1 MKSYSLFIFILL
13 FTSIHSFAQ
22 LSDWAWA
29 KKVTANNHIHAN
41 GITCDNKGNVYT
53 LGASSLS
60 SISFGNITLNNTG
73 CYIAKYNTQG
83 NVVWAKNINL
93 TSNSYIHSLASDN
106 SGNIYVTGHFDSPT
120 FSFGNTT
127 LFNMGSEDVVI
138 AKYDSSGNELWAKS
152 AGGNGFEKSCSIA
165 CDTSGNVYITG
176 AYSSAAISF
185 GSFTLNNAGFML
197 EDIFIAKYDTQGN
210 VLWAKS
216 IGGYLP
222 DIGSSITTDR
232 FNNVFVSGGFNS
244 PSVSFGS
251 INLTNTSPNPLPN
264 DFDIFIAKY
273 DATGNALWAK
283 SINMSYFWAG
293 YNSIA
298 SDPTGNLYITGNFDE
313 SAITIGNITLNKTGI
328 MGTDFYLAKYDA
340 MGNVVW
346 AKNGAGNSW
355 DYSHGI
361 TTDLI
366 GNIYITGEF
375 RSSVFTIG
383 SDTLSNSGSYDVYVT
398 GYDASGNTLW
408 AKKAGGSSDDNSI
421 DISGDNNGNLFITG
435 EFDSPALSFGN
446 TTLINNGFDDIFV
459 AKLTLCKLPPP
470 TITASSPTTF
480 CNGDSVILTSSVA
493 VSYLWSNAATSQS
506 ITVETGGI
514 YWVQISDSNGC
525 KAKDSIN
532 VYTLATPEI
541 NLGNDTSIC
550 NDQQLPFTLNA
561 GNNGIAYLWNN
572 GAVTQSITV
581 TVSGIYSVIVS
592 DANNCTATDT
602 IEVSFKPALHISLG
616 NDSIMC
622 PGDMVRLSPGNEFD
636 TYLWSD
642 GSTTPGLNINK
653 PGSYS
658 IIVHKDGCNAS
669 DEIHMAECN
678 SEIMLP
684 NVFTPNEDGFNDY
697 FYPVYK
703 NIDKIN
709 LIIMNR
715 WGKKIYEGSG
725 KAALWDG
732 KQSGILCPAGVYYYL
747 LDYEEKGENI
757 RNIKQLHGSVTLL
770 R

>member
-1 MKSYSLFIFILL
+1 MKSYSMFIFIL
-13 FTSIHSFAQ
+13 FFNSIPSYAQ

-29 KKVTANNHIHAN
+29 KKVTASNPIHAN
-41 GITCDNKGNVYT
+41 GITCDNFGNIYT
-53 LGASSLS
+53 LGGSSLS

-73 CYIAKYNTQG
+73 CYIAKYNSQG

-120 FSFGNTT
+120 FSFGSSI
-127 LFNMGSEDVVI
+127 LYNMGSEDVVI

-152 AGGNGFEKSCSIA
+152 AGGNGYEKSCCIA

-176 AYSSAAISF
+176 AYSSASISF
-185 GSFTLNNAGFML
+185 GSFTLNNTGFMQ
-197 EDIFIAKYDTQGN
+197 EDIFIAKYDAQGN
-210 VLWAKS
+210 VVWAKS
-216 IGGYLP
+216 IGDYLP
-222 DIGSSITTDR
+222 DIGSSIATDQS
-232 FNNVFVSGGFNS
+232 NNVFVSGGFNS
-244 PSVSFGS
+244 PSVSFGATTLY
-251 INLTNTSPNPLPN
+251 NTNPNPLPN

-273 DATGNALWAK
+273 DASGNALWAK
-283 SINMSYFWAG
+283 SINISYFWAG

-298 SDPTGNLYITGNFDE
+298 SDPAGNLYITGNFDE
-313 SAITIGNITLNKTGI
+313 PAITIGNITLNKTGI
-328 MGTDFYLAKYDA
+328 LGTDFYLAKYDA

-361 TTDLI
+361 TTDQI
-366 GNIYITGEF
+366 GNIYITGEY
-375 RSSVFTIG
+375 RSSVFTFG
-383 SDTLSNSGSYDVYVT
+383 SDTLSNTGSYDVYVAA
-398 GYDASGNTLW
+398 YDVSGNTLW

-421 DISGDNNGNLFITG
+421 GISGDNNGNLFITG
-435 EFDSPALSFGN
+435 DFDSPSLGFGI

-459 AKLTLCKLPPP
+459 AKLSLCKLPPP
-470 TITASSPTTF
+470 TITASGPTTF
-480 CNGDSVILTSSVA
+480 CNGDSVILTSSAA

-506 ITVETGGI
+506 ITVKTDGI

-525 KAKDSIN
+525 NAKDSIN
-532 VYTLATPEI
+532 VYTLANPEI

-550 NDQQLPFTLNA
+550 NDQQLPFTLDA

-572 GAVTQSITV
+572 GSGSQSITV

-592 DANNCTATDT
+592 DANNCTANDT

-622 PGDMVRLSPGNEFD
+622 PGDLITLSPGNGFD
-636 TYLWSD
+636 NYLWSD
-642 GSTTPGLNINK
+642 GSTSSGLNINK

-658 IIVHKDGCNAS
+658 VIVRKDGCIAN

-684 NVFTPNEDGFNDY
+684 NVFTPNEDGFNDH

-703 NIDKIN
+703 NIDKIK
-709 LIIMNR
+709 LVVFNR
-715 WGKKIYEGSG
+715 WGKKVYEGSG

-732 KQSGILCPAGVYYYL
+732 KQSGQLCPAGVYYYL

-757 RNIKQLHGSVTLL
+757 RNIKELHGSVTLL